1 MSNKHQKANK
11 PKRAVEVGEMAQ
23 WLGHLLLLERIWALF
38 LAPAWWFIGIPNSSS
53 EEYEAFF

>member
-1 MSNKHQKANK
+1 
-11 PKRAVEVGEMAQ
+11 MAQ
-23 WLGHLLLLERIWALF
+23 WLGPLVAVGEIWALF